1 MKTIAAC
8 PDCIQ
13 EASKDGK
20 QPKFNPIAG
29 ELDDNGIIHVT
40 CDRGH
45 SGVVLYNA
53 RRYEVLVRS
62 AARAALDGYTNE
74 VVAVMSSALERI
86 YEFYIRVSSR
96 AKGTPQ
102 ETVEA
107 AWKNVAAQSERQF
120 GAFQFLYMLDQSHP
134 FKLEPRITETRNKVV
149 HRGKIVREA
158 EALEFAESVYSVI
171 QHLQTELQSKFPQ
184 FVAEEVEREMKVQL
198 SQVPEGVNHI
208 TLSTATVNVDKS
220 KNEVT
225 GVVTKFIELV
235 AAIHQSR
242 ERGFP
247 A

>member
-1 MKTIAAC
+1 
-8 PDCIQ
+8 
-13 EASKDGK
+13 
-20 QPKFNPIAG
+20 
-29 ELDDNGIIHVT
+29 
-40 CDRGH
+40 
-45 SGVVLYNA
+45 
-53 RRYEVLVRS
+53 
-62 AARAALDGYTNE
+62 
-74 VVAVMSSALERI
+74 MSSALERI

-96 AKGTPQ
+96 AKGTPE

-120 GAFQFLYMLDQSHP
+120 GAFQFLYMLDQSRP

-158 EALEFAESVYSVI
+158 EALEFAENVYSVI

-184 FVAEEVEREMKVQL
+184 FVAEEVEREMKVKL

-225 GVVTKFIELV
+225 GVVTKFIEHV

>member
-1 MKTIAAC
+1 
-8 PDCIQ
+8 
-13 EASKDGK
+13 
-20 QPKFNPIAG
+20 
-29 ELDDNGIIHVT
+29 
-40 CDRGH
+40 
-45 SGVVLYNA
+45 
-53 RRYEVLVRS
+53 
-62 AARAALDGYTNE
+62 
-74 VVAVMSSALERI
+74 MSSALERI

-120 GAFQFLYMLDQSHP
+120 GAFQFLYMLDQCHP
-134 FKLEPRITETRNKVV
+134 FKLDPRITETRNKVV

-184 FVAEEVEREMKVQL
+184 YVAEEVEREMKVQL

-208 TLSTATVNVDKS
+208 TLSTTTVNVDKS

-225 GVVTKFIELV
+225 GVVTKFSEHV

-247 A
+247 S

>member
-13 EASKDGK
+13 EQSKDGK

-45 SGVVLYNA
+45 YGVVLYNA
-53 RRYEVLVRS
+53 RRYEVLVKS

-74 VVAVMSSALERI
+74 VVAVMSSALERM
-86 YEFYIRVSSR
+86 YEFYIRVSCR
-96 AKGTPQ
+96 AKGIL
-102 ETVEA
+102 EDTVEA
-107 AWKNVAAQSERQF
+107 AWKNIAAQSERQF
-120 GAFQFLYMLDQSHP
+120 GAFQFLYLLDQNCA
-134 FKLEPRITETRNKVV
+134 FKLEQRITETRNKVV
-149 HRGKIVREA
+149 HRGKIVREE
-158 EALEFAESVYSVI
+158 EALEFAESVYGVI
-171 QHLQTELQSKFPQ
+171 QRLQTELQSKFPK
-184 FVAEEVEREMKVQL
+184 FVAEEADREMKSQQA
-198 SQVPEGVNHI
+198 QVPEGVNHM
-208 TLSTATVNVDKS
+208 TLSATTVNFDKS

-235 AAIHQSR
+235 AGIHQAR